1 MCGGA
6 IISTIIPAGPR
17 SRRRTA
23 GYQWPDPT
31 IEYGLKE
38 WEKPKEKRW
47 TIRGPR
53 RALEKTD
60 DDFEA
65 DFMQFE
71 EDDEDDLFH
80 FKPFAFDSRD
90 KPVPLRPSVIDK
102 PSSKSATKNRKNRYR
117 GIRRRPWGKWAA
129 EIRDP
134 CKGVRVWLGTFNTAE
149 EAARAYDAEARKI
162 RGKKAKVNF
171 PDAAFPR
178 VRTLLTKLTEPETP
192 RTEMPRTD
200 KCFNYLN
207 DPFQDFSSSFDFTEV
222 EPIIQSEELSPFPVI
237 KPAPP
242 TVIAGMHLYSDQGSN
257 LFGFPENESL
267 NEAKTPDISSV
278 LAATIFEVENAAYLE
293 NGGTKKQLN
302 NIVGQSVLNNENASG
317 KTFKELS
324 DFELYM
330 KFFQQPYSDGS
341 TDDLINNLLSGDFT
355 QDMSNVDLWSF
366 DGMAP
371 MGGSVF

>member
-6 IISTIIPAGPR
+6 FISYIIPSGPT
-17 SRRRTA
+17 SRRLTA
-23 GYQWPDPT
+23 FCQRPDPKN
-31 IEYGLKE
+31 EYGVKE
-38 WEKPKEKRW
+38 GEKPKEKRW
-47 TIRGPR
+47 TSRGPR
-53 RALEKTD
+53 RASEKTD

-71 EDDEDDLFH
+71 EDDEDDLFR
-80 FKPFAFDSRD
+80 FKRFAFASRD
-90 KPVPLRPSVIDK
+90 KPVPLRPSVVDE
-102 PSSKSATKNRKNRYR
+102 PSSKSAKKNRKNQYR

-149 EAARAYDAEARKI
+149 EAARAYDAEARRI

-171 PDAAFPR
+171 PDAALPR
-178 VRTLLTKLTEPETP
+178 VRTFLTKLTAPETP

-200 KCFNYLN
+200 KCFDCLN
-207 DPFQDFSSSFDFTEV
+207 DPFQDFCSSFDFTEV
-222 EPIIQSEELSPFPVI
+222 KSMMQSEEPSPFPVI

-242 TVIAGMHLYSDQGSN
+242 TVMRGMHLYSDQGSN
-257 LFGFPENESL
+257 LFGFPENES
-267 NEAKTPDISSV
+267 PDVSSV
-278 LAATIFEVENAAYLE
+278 LAATAFELENSAYLE
-293 NGGTKKQLN
+293 SCGAQEQPND
-302 NIVGQSVLNNENASG
+302 IVGQSVPNNEIASG
-317 KTFKELS
+317 TTFKELS

-330 KFFQQPYSDGS
+330 KFFQQPCSDGS

-355 QDMSNVDLWSF
+355 QDTSSMDLWSF
-366 DGMAP
+366 DGTAQ